1 MEDIVKKLSDG
12 DVQSLLKKNKKA
24 AKVLEQNRKKM
35 IKTTS
40 RRPKEYGLGL
50 PYARPALVASTDYDS
65 ENEHSEHGGSGGP
78 EAGKARPL

>member
-1 MEDIVKKLSDG
+1 MKKLSDG

-50 PYARPALVASTDYDS
+50 PYARPALEDG
-65 ENEHSEHGGSGGP
+65 E
-78 EAGKARPL
+78 

>member
-35 IKTTS
+35 IKTIS

-65 ENEHSEHGGSGGP
+65 ENELH
-78 EAGKARPL
+78 A